1 MEKIL
6 KFIKNNKGAILL
18 SIIFLIFGSIV
29 FTSKNNDKKKELE
42 KEYVSQQTTLNEK
55 NSEISSVKNEIESTN
70 KKIEDLKNYI
80 NENK

>member
-1 MEKIL
+1 MKKIL

-18 SIIFLIFGSIV
+18 SIIFLVFGSIV

-42 KEYVSQQTTLNEK
+42 KAYVSQQTTLDEK

>member
-6 KFIKNNKGAILL
+6 KFIKNNKVAILL

>member
-29 FTSKNNDKKKELE
+29 FTSKNNDNKKELE

-55 NSEISSVKNEIESTN
+55 NLEISSVKNEIESTN

>member
-18 SIIFLIFGSIV
+18 SIIFLVFGSIV

-42 KEYVSQQTTLNEK
+42 KEYVSQQTTLDEK